1 MKLVNAVIQSHRLED
16 VRDALAE
23 VGVEAMT
30 VFEVKRFG
38 LQETHTEYYRAA
50 EYSIGFLPKTK
61 LEFAVSDE
69 LADKA
74 VDVLR
79 NAATTGEVGDGR
91 IFVSELTHAIQ
102 IRSGKSDAGVAA
114 L

>member
-1 MKLVNAVIQSHRLED
+1 MKLVNAVIQSHMLED
-16 VRDALAE
+16 VSDAQAE
-23 VGVEAMT
+23 IAVEAMT

-38 LQETHTEYYRAA
+38 LQEEHTEFYRAA

-69 LADKA
+69 LADRA

-79 NAATTGEVGDGR
+79 NAATTGEIGDGR
-91 IFVSELTHAIQ
+91 IFVSELTHVVQ
-102 IRSGKSDAGVAA
+102 IRSGKIDASADA

>member
-38 LQETHTEYYRAA
+38 LQEEHTEYYRAA
-50 EYSIGFLPKTK
+50 EYSIGFLPKTR

-69 LADKA
+69 LVDKA
-74 VDVLR
+74 VEVLR

-91 IFVSELTHAIQ
+91 IFVSELTHVIQ
-102 IRSGKSDAGVAA
+102 IRSGRIDAGVDA

>member
-1 MKLVNAVIQSHRLED
+1 MKLVNAVIQSHRLEN

-38 LQETHTEYYRAA
+38 LQEEHTEYYRAA
-50 EYSIGFLPKTK
+50 EYSIGFLPKTR

-69 LADKA
+69 LVDKA
-74 VDVLR
+74 VEVLR

-91 IFVSELTHAIQ
+91 IFVSELTHVIQ
-102 IRSGKSDAGVAA
+102 IRSGRIDAGGDA

>member
-1 MKLVNAVIQSHRLED
+1 MKLVNAVIQSHKLED

-23 VGVEAMT
+23 IGVEAMT

-38 LQETHTEYYRAA
+38 LQEEHMEFYRAA

-69 LADKA
+69 LADRA

-91 IFVSELTHAIQ
+91 IFVSELTHVVK
-102 IRSGKSDAGVAA
+102 IRSGKIDASADA

>member
-23 VGVEAMT
+23 VGIEAMT

-38 LQETHTEYYRAA
+38 LQEEHTEFYRAA

-102 IRSGKSDAGVAA
+102 IRSGKSDAGVDA

>member
-16 VRDALAE
+16 VRDALAAI
-23 VGVEAMT
+23 GVEAMT

-38 LQETHTEYYRAA
+38 LQETHTEFYKAA

-69 LADKA
+69 LSDKA
-74 VDVLR
+74 VDTLR

-91 IFVSELTHAIQ
+91 IFVSDLTQVVQ
-102 IRSGKSDAGVAA
+102 IRSGKIDASADA

>member
-23 VGVEAMT
+23 IEIEAIT
-30 VFEVKRFG
+30 VYEVKRFG
-38 LQETHTEYYRAA
+38 LQEEHTEFYRAA

-74 VDVLR
+74 IEVLR

-91 IFVSELTHAIQ
+91 IFVSELTHVVQ
-102 IRSGKSDAGVAA
+102 IRSGKINASADA

>member
-23 VGVEAMT
+23 IEIEAIT
-30 VFEVKRFG
+30 VYEVKRFG
-38 LQETHTEYYRAA
+38 LQEEHTEFYRAA

-74 VDVLR
+74 IEVLM

-91 IFVSELTHAIQ
+91 IFVSELTHVVQ
-102 IRSGKSDAGVAA
+102 IRSGKINASADA

>member
-16 VRDALAE
+16 VRDALAA

-38 LQETHTEYYRAA
+38 LQEEHTEYYRAA

-91 IFVSELTHAIQ
+91 IFVSELTHVVQ
-102 IRSGKSDAGVAA
+102 IRSGRIDAGVDA

>member
-38 LQETHTEYYRAA
+38 LQEEHTEFYRAA

-102 IRSGKSDAGVAA
+102 IRSGRIDAGVKA

>member
-38 LQETHTEYYRAA
+38 LQEEHTEFYRAA

-91 IFVSELTHAIQ
+91 IFVSELTHVVQ
-102 IRSGKSDAGVAA
+102 IRSGRIDAGVEA

>member
-1 MKLVNAVIQSHRLED
+1 MKLINAVIHSHVFEN

-23 VGVEAMT
+23 IGVEAIT

-38 LQETHTEYYRAA
+38 LQEEHTEFYRAA
-50 EYSIGFLPKTK
+50 EYRIGFLPKTK
-61 LEFAVSDE
+61 LEFAVSNE

-79 NAATTGEVGDGR
+79 KSATTGEVGDGR
-91 IFVSELTHAIQ
+91 IFVSELTHIVQ
-102 IRSGKSDAGVAA
+102 IKSGKIDANVDT

>member
-1 MKLVNAVIQSHRLED
+1 MKLVNAVIQSHRFED

-23 VGVEAMT
+23 IGVEAMT

-38 LQETHTEYYRAA
+38 LQEEHTEFYRAA

-79 NAATTGEVGDGR
+79 TAATTGEVGDGR
-91 IFVSELTHAIQ
+91 IFVSELIHVVQ
-102 IRSGKSDAGVAA
+102 IRSGKIDASADA